1 MLSGLRYEMQ
11 ALETN
16 VRKPLVILK
25 FINFAAYFFAI

>member
-16 VRKPLVILK
+16 ARKPHLSLTVPVALR
-25 FINFAAYFFAI
+25 AR